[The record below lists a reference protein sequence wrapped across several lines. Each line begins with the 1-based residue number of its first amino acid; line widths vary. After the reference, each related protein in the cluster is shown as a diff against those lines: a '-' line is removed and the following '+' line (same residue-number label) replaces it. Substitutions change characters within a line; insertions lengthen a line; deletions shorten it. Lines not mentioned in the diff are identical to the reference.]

1 MAASQVASDVF
12 SSKDRKKL
20 INLHG
25 TRTSVVKN
33 QLLLSTGLTS
43 LDSIIG
49 GGLPVGTILLIE
61 EDEHAVFSH
70 LFIRYFLAEGVVC
83 SHGLYVASLD
93 DDPKK
98 TVADLPSP
106 VTADVENSNISDNSD
121 LKIAWRYKSVPRV
134 ESSPSP
140 VINTAFGHNFDLTK
154 PLSKEALINTEVQYW
169 PLNEGFITNVYSDLL
184 KHLQGRI
191 RNNGHSTETTSI
203 RKSVLRVA
211 VNRLGTPLWPNADA
225 EVPRFLYCL
234 RAILRH
240 AYSSC
245 IITLPTSILK
255 EETVE
260 RCEHLSDYVISL
272 VSLANSSN
280 PAYSEYNGLLAI
292 SKLAAINTLASHV
305 PETRDWAFK
314 LRKKRF
320 IIEKLHLPPE
330 LQESQQR
337 EQDEDV
343 GVRLMCSSGGS
354 SALDF

>member
-1 MAASQVASDVF
+1 MAQFHLPSDV
-12 SSKDRKKL
+12 SKDRMKL
-20 INLHG
+20 FKLQGARI
-25 TRTSVVKN
+25 SIPKN
-33 QLLLSTGLTS
+33 QLLISTGLIS
-43 LDSIIG
+43 LDSIID

-61 EDEHAVFSH
+61 EDEYAIFSH
-70 LFIRYFLAEGVVC
+70 LFIKYFLAEGIVS
-83 SHGLYVASLD
+83 SHGLFVASLD
-93 DDPKK
+93 DDPQK

-106 VTADVENSNISDNSD
+106 VTPDMESIYVCEKVSN

-134 ESSPSP
+134 ESSPALG
-140 VINTAFGHNFDLTK
+140 INIAFGHNFDLTK
-154 PLSKEALINTEVQYW
+154 PLSKEELINKEIIYW
-169 PLNEGFITNVYSDLL
+169 PLNEELKGNVYNHLL
-184 KHLQGRI
+184 KQLQGKI
-191 RNNGHSTETTSI
+191 RDNGHFVDQSSI

-211 VNRLGTPLWPNADA
+211 VDRLGTPLWPDVDT

-255 EETVE
+255 DETVE
-260 RCEHLSDYVISL
+260 RCEYLSDYVIRL
-272 VSLANSSN
+272 ESLANNSN

-292 SKLAAINTLASHV
+292 KKLAAINTLTPHV

-314 LRKKRF
+314 LRRKRF

-337 EQDEDV
+337 EQDEEA
-343 GVRLMCSSGGS
+343 GVRLLCHSGGS